1 MRSLVAYDDLPHTPQ
16 GLAQASH
23 AKRRRCDAPYV
34 GPHWDDAAPDL
45 DDAVIASPHHE
56 PSFFTSDAHVPM
68 SSHAWTAEDVWDD
81 TFLVDV
87 WHAAEQEYRDFHAR
101 RTDALERDSLWHAL
115 PPVGASIVPPPPP
128 PLPEQPQPAEAESAT
143 PGWHEAQR
151 IVRTTPNAIGGDRFQ
166 NAAMAWYYAGYYT
179 ALYQAPT

>member
-34 GPHWDDAAPDL
+34 GPHWDDTEPDL
-45 DDAVIASPHHE
+45 DEAVIASPHHD

-68 SSHAWTAEDVWDD
+68 STHALTAEDVWDD

-87 WHAAEQEYRDFHAR
+87 WNAAEQEYRDFHAR
-101 RTDALERDSLWHAL
+101 RTEALEGDSLWHAL

-128 PLPEQPQPAEAESAT
+128 EPASPPPQAVSGT

-151 IVRTTPNAIGGDRFQ
+151 IVRTTPNSIGGEHFQ